1 MARRFDDL
9 RLAGAVRLV
18 PVALLLLAVFLLLP
32 ARRLLPGRR
41 LLLAFFFELRADL
54 PAVFL
59 LDFDLAFEADFFLVT
74 VFRASFRLGFDLAA
88 LAVFLRLVFF
98 LLVFLLVFVLLDFFV
113 LVFFGAFSLAFFLVA
128 ARLREDFFAGFFETR
143 FFDVAFLVGMR
154 IDPGW
159 LQMQPAIIH
168 RSVGCGSPSAPHFS
182 RPEIQG
188 SSTGRAASK
197 PGSRCS
203 ATTVV

>member
-1 MARRFDDL
+1 MARRFDGL
-9 RLAGAVRLV
+9 RLAGAARLV
-18 PVALLLLAVFLLLP
+18 PAVLPLPAVFLLLP
-32 ARRLLPGRR
+32 GLRLLPV
-41 LLLAFFFELRADL
+41 FFFELRADL

-59 LDFDLAFEADFFLVT
+59 LDFDLAFAADFFLVT
-74 VFRASFRLGFDLAA
+74 VFRASFRLGFDLPA

-98 LLVFLLVFVLLDFFV
+98 LLAFLLVFFVLLGFFV
-113 LVFFGAFSLAFFLVA
+113 LVFFGAFLAAFFLVA
-128 ARLREDFFAGFFETR
+128 GRLREDFFAGFFETR

-168 RSVGCGSPSAPHFS
+168 RSVGRGSPSARHFS

-188 SSTGRAASK
+188 SSTGRAGSK